1 LRLLAGSAAGAGTGI
16 LAIRAHDAAWSVNAK
31 ASADGAFRLL
41 LRMDDR
47 HWCSLDAE
55 PGRVVARLRIGPI
68 EKDIASSTCD
78 ESGPVTL
85 RIGAS
90 PPSFGGPDDIELGV
104 VSGSG
109 YRELALFDGRYLS
122 TEVAGGF
129 TGRVIGLQA
138 LAGAV
143 TVHEVRYVTL

>member
-1 LRLLAGSAAGAGTGI
+1 VVAVGALDIGPLEEEI
-16 LAIRAHDAAWSVNAK
+16 
-31 ASADGAFRLL
+31 ASATF
-41 LRMDDR
+41 
-47 HWCSLDAE
+47 
-55 PGRVVARLRIGPI
+55 
-68 EKDIASSTCD
+68 D

-85 RIGAS
+85 RIGTS

-129 TGRVIGLQA
+129 AGRVIGLQA
-138 LAGAV
+138 VAGAV
-143 TVHEVRYVTL
+143 TMHEVRYATL